1 MPRKRNGFGNFG
13 NSGFKGIESNT
24 KRGKGTTSF
33 GNYPS
38 NRRFGTTV
46 QRTAIEQYDLDS
58 TWARWRRGM
67 EYYYQ
72 AAYLNFEETNAVLY
86 QGTDFEVP
94 VTFDGYRFATK
105 NADSRTH
112 YAIHRTIDQNKFLGF
127 ITEIQSDQS
136 LYQEQYFNREIWT
149 KIIASR
155 DINSDAI
162 LLRSVGERVGDGN
175 TSANISWI
183 LTSKKRPAIYQG
195 KSLPEGNNIVVSI
208 PLDEI
213 RDTEFIENN
222 NGNLQSLVGEVV
234 YMPDFFIDRPVSLF
248 DRFTDSNEFWTVD
261 ITEFPTD
268 RRLTILN
275 NTLSNAPLL
284 SDVSDLNSI
293 YTTSSTIGSVQ
304 GSFIYKKDIYQ
315 RFFGQQYLTADLVK
329 SEIDSLSYAIQPWT
343 IQSIKVNENA
353 NRLELTSEPFQASL
367 QLYTPSE
374 SERWVVF
381 SDNSFTYTEPDYDSN
396 GDYNHTLGIPGEK
409 EWQKIRLDI
418 DPWQDQIFTAGK
430 ALTFADLYTCSCP
443 AYLHAII
450 RSPEAYDEQGKKM
463 NRQQRAPMPTAKGT
477 NDYDLVGVGRAAGI
491 AQSWATRDYRKGFK
505 VCKHTI
511 ASMFIN
517 KIRVQEPNTF
527 PSVDTRERFEAK
539 LAADIKEVADE
550 FNAQLKRSEMTT
562 VEIIYALAEALNLDD
577 IELGYVLLT
586 SNF

>member
-1 MPRKRNGFGNFG
+1 MPRKQNGFGDFSK
-13 NSGFKGIESNT
+13 SGFKGIESDF

-33 GNYPS
+33 GRYPS
-38 NRRFGTTV
+38 NRRFGSTI

-72 AAYLNFEETNAVLY
+72 AAYLNFQETDAVLY
-86 QGTDFEVP
+86 QGTNFEVP

-112 YAIHRTIDQNKFLGF
+112 YAIHRTIDQNRQLGF
-127 ITEIQSDQS
+127 ITEIQANQS
-136 LYQEQYFNREIWT
+136 EYPEQYLNREIWT
-149 KIIASR
+149 KVVASR

-162 LLRSVGERVGDGN
+162 LLRSVGERVGDGQ
-175 TSANISWI
+175 TAANISWV
-183 LTSKKRPAIYQG
+183 LNSNKRPALYLG
-195 KSLPEGNNIVVSI
+195 KSPVEGNTIVVSI

-213 RDTEFIENN
+213 RDSQFIKDN
-222 NGNLQSLVGEVV
+222 NGNLQTLVGEAV
-234 YMPDFFIDRPVSLF
+234 YMPDFYIDRPISLF
-248 DRFTDSNEFWTVD
+248 DRFNDLPEFWTVAV
-261 ITEFPTD
+261 TELMTD
-268 RRLTILN
+268 ARLTILD
-275 NTLSNAPLL
+275 NTQANAPLL
-284 SDVSDLNSI
+284 SDVSNLNSI
-293 YTTSSTIGSVQ
+293 YTTSSSIGSVQ
-304 GSFIYKKDIYQ
+304 GAFVFKKDIYQ
-315 RFFGQQYLTADLVK
+315 RFFGQQYLTADVVR
-329 SEIDSLSYAIQPWT
+329 SEVANLSYAIQPWT
-343 IQSIKVNENA
+343 IQSIKIDESA
-353 NRLELTSEPFQASL
+353 NKLELTSEPFQASI
-367 QLYTPSE
+367 QLYGASE
-374 SERWVVF
+374 QERWVVF
-381 SDNSFTYTEPDYDSN
+381 SDNSFTHMEPDYDSN
-396 GDYNHTLGIPGEK
+396 GNYNHTLGIPGET
-409 EWQKIRLDI
+409 EWQKLNLNI

-443 AYLHAII
+443 SYLHAVI
-450 RSPEAYDEQGKKM
+450 RSPEVYDERGQKM

-477 NDYDLVGVGRAAGI
+477 NDYDLAGVGRAAGI
-491 AQSWATRDYRKGFK
+491 AQSWATREYRKGFK

-527 PSVDTRERFEAK
+527 PSVETREKFEAK
-539 LAADIKEVADE
+539 LAADIREVADE